1 MDWRCHAPASEQ
13 PPANAWARGSAG
25 LAVLASVL
33 PGLAVPVLEGRTELS
48 ATRQHFTLL
57 WLVTGA
63 LAAVTVGCA
72 ARAPGGGPTIGAS
85 VGRPVYNL
93 PAARAEIRRLPG
105 LL

>member
-1 MDWRCHAPASEQ
+1 MHPLVISRRP
-13 PPANAWARGSAG
+13 
-25 LAVLASVL
+25 V
-33 PGLAVPVLEGRTELS
+33 PGLAVRQVSQSWRPYCPAWQSPYLRGRTELS

-57 WLVTGA
+57 WLVTGG

-93 PAARAEIRRLPG
+93 PAARAETRRLPG